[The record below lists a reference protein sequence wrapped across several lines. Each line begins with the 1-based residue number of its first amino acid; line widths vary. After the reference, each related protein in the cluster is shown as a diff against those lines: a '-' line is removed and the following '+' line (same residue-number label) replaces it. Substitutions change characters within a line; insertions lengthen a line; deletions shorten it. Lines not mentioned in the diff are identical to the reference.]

1 MASLR
6 GKIID
11 RNRYVKNYPFVKAP
25 KRTTYLGDEYV
36 VIEVGSITFS
46 NTDGGT
52 LKFDAPFEDANYQI
66 VAQAVDT
73 NDAGGANVVLYI
85 SSADQNSVTVKS
97 SAPFT
102 GRVDII
108 AVRMGK

>member
-25 KRTTYLGDEYV
+25 KRTTHIGDEYLA
-36 VIEVGSITFS
+36 IEVGSITFT
-46 NTDGGT
+46 NTDSGT
-52 LKFDAPFEDANYQI
+52 LTFDAQLGTDDNYQI

-73 NDAGGANVVLYI
+73 GADNANVVLYI
-85 SSADQNSVTVKS
+85 SAADQNSVTVKS

-108 AVRMGK
+108 AMRLGK

>member
-6 GKIID
+6 GRIID

-25 KRTTYLGDEYV
+25 KRTTYIGDEYLA
-36 VIEVGSITFS
+36 IEVGSITFT
-46 NTDGGT
+46 NTDSGT
-52 LKFDAPFEDANYQI
+52 LTFDAPLGTDDNYQI

-73 NDAGGANVVLYI
+73 GADNANVVLYI
-85 SSADQNSVTVKS
+85 SAASQNSVTVRS

-108 AVRMGK
+108 AMRLGK

>member
-25 KRTTYLGDEYV
+25 KRTTYIGDEYI
-36 VIEVGSITFS
+36 VIEVGSITFT
-46 NTDGGT
+46 NTDSGT
-52 LKFDAPFEDANYQI
+52 LTFDAPFDDSNYQI

-73 NDAGGANVVLYI
+73 AGDGGANTVLYI
-85 SSADQNSVTVKS
+85 SAAGQNSVTVRS

-108 AVRMGK
+108 AMRLGK